1 MREESPA
8 NGKIKVKLISPQY
21 PVVEMEADKVLLP
34 GEHGD
39 ILILPERAPIFLTLT
54 AGRMIIY
61 NNGQEPISYLVS
73 RGVCEVRRNLCPV
86 LAWATKEDETDP
98 EKVAEMLDRSLEVLS
113 GYHSAIARE
122 EAASRIDFF
131 EEILTQ
137 LGYDYAAHVEDRKHA
152 KKTRK

>member
-1 MREESPA
+1 MREESPS
-8 NGKIKVKLISPQY
+8 NGKIKVKIISPQH
-21 PVVEMEADKVLLP
+21 PVAEMEADKVLLP

-54 AGRMIIY
+54 AGRMIVY
-61 NNGQEPISYLVS
+61 NNGEEPVSYLVS

-131 EEILTQ
+131 EEVLTQ
-137 LGYDYAAHVEDRKHA
+137 LKYDYAEHVA
-152 KKTRK
+152 KKKATKKPRK